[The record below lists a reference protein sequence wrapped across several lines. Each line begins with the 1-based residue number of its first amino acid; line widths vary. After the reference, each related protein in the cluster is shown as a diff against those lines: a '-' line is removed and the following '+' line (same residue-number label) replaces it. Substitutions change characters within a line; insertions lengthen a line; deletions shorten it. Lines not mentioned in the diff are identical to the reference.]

1 MKNSTKKPLI
11 SFKSRFNFSIFLW
24 SHPVRIFLAIII
36 LSVMQPELK
45 NLLNML
51 TGVEDPLNSFCV
63 FFFVFL
69 SCVGLPMITT
79 FLEYRLFSYKFYED
93 HVAFRH
99 SLIMTEQIKIPYK
112 TISNINRS
120 ANWMQRRHKLVN
132 LQLSVKASYLQKHED
147 GHILYNVPSS
157 KALHKKLNYIL
168 KTYHDRGGA

>member
-1 MKNSTKKPLI
+1 MKKLTTKPLI
-11 SFKSRFNFSIFLW
+11 AFRSRFSFSIFLW
-24 SHPVRIFLAIII
+24 SHPVRISLAIII

-45 NLLNML
+45 HLLNML
-51 TGVEDPLNSFCV
+51 TGVEDPINSFCV
-63 FFFVFL
+63 FLLVFL

-99 SLIMTEQIKIPYK
+99 SLIMTEQVKIPYK
-112 TISNINRS
+112 TISNIKRS

-132 LQLSVKASYLQKHED
+132 LQLSVKTSHLQKHED
-147 GHILYNVPSS
+147 GHILYNVPNS

-168 KTYHDRGGA
+168 KTYHHKSAA